1 MARKGRYQ
9 LQNRNMRPQGLEGV
23 GAKNGLP
30 EKNQVS
36 PEEGGMD
43 SGQARITKVLVT
55 LPSDLL

>member
-1 MARKGRYQ
+1 MARKGRYP
-9 LQNRNMRPQGLEGV
+9 LQNRSMRPQGLEGV
-23 GAKNGLP
+23 RGKNGLP

-43 SGQARITKVLVT
+43 SGQARITKVLAT

>member
-1 MARKGRYQ
+1 
-9 LQNRNMRPQGLEGV
+9 MRPQGLEGV